1 MADGRLTEPLI
12 ADAEGLDFPFVDEA
26 ILKELRLLDD
36 AESGWAGDA
45 EHVEDED
52 VLRMK
57 QLIREKPKDVIQY
70 LEEEG
75 VAKLGE
81 FEVQDAVVFK
91 AFGKDSIMTMG
102 ADHYEV
108 DWESMWQERLSEYSR
123 STACMGWTTKILMEV
138 R

>member
-57 QLIREKPKDVIQY
+57 QLIREKPKDVIQ
-70 LEEEG
+70 
-75 VAKLGE
+75 VWT
-81 FEVQDAVVFK
+81 
-91 AFGKDSIMTMG
+91 SICPCG
-102 ADHYEV
+102 HLVSQHCWIPQA
-108 DWESMWQERLSEYSR
+108 
-123 STACMGWTTKILMEV
+123 TATAHAAAAP
-138 R
+138 

>member
-26 ILKELRLLDD
+26 ILKELRQLDD

-57 QLIREKPKDVIQY
+57 QLIREKPKDVIQVQNSVCPRGQAVPPEYCVPQGTAPCSSCTLCPIRLTAEACCCVLQY

-81 FEVQDAVVFK
+81 FEVQA
-91 AFGKDSIMTMG
+91 SP
-102 ADHYEV
+102 
-108 DWESMWQERLSEYSR
+108 RLE
-123 STACMGWTTKILMEV
+123 L
-138 R
+138 